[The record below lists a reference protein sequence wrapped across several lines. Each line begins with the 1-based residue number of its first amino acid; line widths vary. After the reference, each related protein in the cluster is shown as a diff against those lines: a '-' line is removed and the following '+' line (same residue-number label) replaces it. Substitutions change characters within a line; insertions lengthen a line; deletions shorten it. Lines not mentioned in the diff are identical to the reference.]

1 MIQPTKTRIQATDY
15 YQHPDYEEH
24 DFIQLINGEVVI
36 DMPPILK
43 HQAIVRELLLLLGLI
58 ARNTGGTAF
67 TAPTEVYLDV
77 HNVYEPE
84 VLYLT
89 PDTGCRMEEKRI
101 VGAPELVVEVLSPST
116 AKYDRQEKYQAY
128 EKYGVSEYWI
138 VDPVHE
144 VVEVWQLESKQFNR
158 VGAFA
163 NNDVFESR
171 PLGEV
176 VNIKDIFNIK

>member
-1 MIQPTKTRIQATDY
+1 MIQPIKTRILARDY
-15 YQHPDYEEH
+15 YQLSDYEEH
-24 DFIQLINGEVVI
+24 DFIQLIDGEVVVS
-36 DMPPILK
+36 MPPILK

-77 HNVYEPE
+77 HNVYEPD

-89 PDTGCRMEEKRI
+89 PDTDCRMEEKRI

-116 AKYDRQEKYQAY
+116 AKYDRQEKYEAY
-128 EKYGVSEYWI
+128 QQYGVSEYWI

-144 VVEVWQLESKQFNR
+144 VVEVWQLEGKRFNR

-163 NNDVFESR
+163 DNDVFESR
-171 PLGEV
+171 PLAV
-176 VNIKDIFNIK
+176 MVNVKDIFNI